1 MSLEINLTQATKAIQ
16 AGRVQGAELGI
27 PFTITVVDPGAH
39 VVALSRM
46 DGAALGSVELSQAKA
61 RTAVMFAQPTRNLV
75 PAVQPGA
82 ALFGIESGTRDPLV
96 FVAGGIPVLDP
107 DGRLVGAIG
116 VGGGFPDQDHLVAEA
131 VLAAL

>member
-1 MSLEINLTQATKAIQ
+1 MSFEITLVRATKAIE
-16 AGRVQGAELGI
+16 AGNVQGAELGI

-46 DGAALGSVELSQAKA
+46 DGAALGSVELSQTKA
-61 RTAVMFAQPTRNLV
+61 RTAVMFAQPTRNLA

-82 ALFGIESGTRDPLV
+82 ALFGIETGTRDPML

-116 VGGGFPDQDHLVAEA
+116 VGGGYPDQDHLVAEA